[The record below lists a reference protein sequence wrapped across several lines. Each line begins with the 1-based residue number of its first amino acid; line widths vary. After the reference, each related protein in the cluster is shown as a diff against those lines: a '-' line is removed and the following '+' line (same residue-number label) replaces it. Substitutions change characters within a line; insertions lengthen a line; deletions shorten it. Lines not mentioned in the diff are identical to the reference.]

1 MDGAGRETWGPGPVG
16 EKLYWLSRPASLAFD
31 TAASVVQKMVL
42 ELWVSS
48 PSPEEFTEHMRKI
61 APALLEVVLA
71 LEAAHRERDEQFF
84 NNGVALA
91 KMAPVPKGV
100 LYASTPGPKPA
111 LFPAVPVQR
120 AALTG
125 AITARHNTAAAYDS
139 DGRFA
144 ELVRM
149 ARKSNATSEDC
160 IKLAP
165 CPVIAPPL
173 ACVSCGDRETLDRSV
188 CVRIDGFPR
197 CDSCESTAAGS

>member
-91 KMAPVPKGV
+91 KMAP
-100 LYASTPGPKPA
+100 KPA
-111 LFPAVPVQR
+111 LFPTVPVQR

-125 AITARHNTAAAYDS
+125 AITARHNTAAAYDPNS
-139 DGRFA
+139 RFA
-144 ELVRM
+144 ELVRQ
-149 ARKSNATSEDC
+149 AKKTLLGEPQP
-160 IKLAP
+160 IIAP
-165 CPVIAPPL
+165 C
-173 ACVSCGDRETLDRSV
+173 RV
-188 CVRIDGFPR
+188 CVGCGLKETDEPSVRHPRPDGFPR
-197 CDSCESTAAGS
+197 CNDCERLCAAS